1 MTKKKY
7 SIKETINYDVC
18 ECVYCGHIFN
28 GREAMNGDMDKSSV
42 ECPNCEKEM
51 KPAWQEAKVKISKPD
66 SDLNSKIDADFG
78 ALSATQQTNI
88 DLLINVIDKTHNKN
102 MVY

>member
-51 KPAWQEAKVKISKPD
+51 NISISVQYVCTEICD
-66 SDLNSKIDADFG
+66 
-78 ALSATQQTNI
+78 
-88 DLLINVIDKTHNKN
+88 
-102 MVY
+102 

>member
-42 ECPNCEKEM
+42 ECPNCEKE
-51 KPAWQEAKVKISKPD
+51 ICD
-66 SDLNSKIDADFG
+66 
-78 ALSATQQTNI
+78 
-88 DLLINVIDKTHNKN
+88 
-102 MVY
+102 